1 MSDVEAFLRAP
12 RRRSSS
18 GPKRRRG
25 SPPRP
30 PTSLDVHLGGRLR
43 SLRIARGF
51 SREEMAGLVGITVRD
66 FRDQERGMK
75 RIRAQ
80 HLVEYAE
87 LLEVRLSRFF
97 ADVGPQP
104 VPDRTLPGVSS
115 LIADL

>member
-1 MSDVEAFLRAP
+1 M
-12 RRRSSS
+12 
-18 GPKRRRG
+18 
-25 SPPRP
+25 
-30 PTSLDVHLGGRLR
+30 
-43 SLRIARGF
+43 LRIAGGF

-66 FRDQERGMK
+66 LRDQERGVK
-75 RIRAQ
+75 RIRAE

-104 VPDRTLPGVSS
+104 VPDRKPPSVSS